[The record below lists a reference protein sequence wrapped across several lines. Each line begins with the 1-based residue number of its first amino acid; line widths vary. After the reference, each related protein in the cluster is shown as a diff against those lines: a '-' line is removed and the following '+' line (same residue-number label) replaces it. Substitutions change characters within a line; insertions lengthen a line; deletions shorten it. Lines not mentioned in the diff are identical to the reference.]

1 MSSKE
6 LPLPVDNVQPED
18 YHKKF
23 SKRETYTKHTD
34 PCEGAAKASMKCMDK
49 NNYDRD
55 KCLDFFQAY
64 RDCKKTWLEKK
75 RTDRRSGRDV
85 PV

>member
-23 SKRETYTKHTD
+23 SVSLTSSF

-85 PV
+85 PI